1 MKSYTDDFDN
11 SKCAFNDHI
20 YCTQIGICENCEYFP
35 EKYKNKLSSQL
46 DNEQLSIFNI
56 VIAERDYGKKMFEKE
71 REEKNGKKRR
81 TKHH

>member
-1 MKSYTDDFDN
+1 MKSYTDEFDN

-20 YCTQIGICENCEYFP
+20 SYTQTRKCENCEYFT
-35 EKYKNKLSSQL
+35 EKYKNQLSSQL

-56 VIAERDYGKKMFEKE
+56 VIAEREYGKKMFEKE

-81 TKHH
+81 TEHH